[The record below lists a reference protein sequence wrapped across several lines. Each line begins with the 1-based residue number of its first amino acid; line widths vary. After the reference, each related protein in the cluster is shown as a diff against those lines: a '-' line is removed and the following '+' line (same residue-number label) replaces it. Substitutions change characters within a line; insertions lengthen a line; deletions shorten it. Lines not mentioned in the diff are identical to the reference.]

1 MGKGPERADADEGAD
16 ARPGAVA
23 RRPWLR
29 SFHWRMQVQT
39 WPRLQSWLGRAPLPV
54 SGRVARRAWRVLRRL
69 MTAALLGAA
78 LAGCHAVTTDGP
90 HHPAL
95 LPPGLRS
102 AGLALH
108 HLNIASGLYVR
119 RAEAGDG
126 LVMARQEALAGLA
139 TRGDSLTWLGHSTVL
154 LRLGGMTILTDP
166 VFPVGFSLESPLP
179 HRHALAPIGLD
190 DLPPIDVVLLSHGD
204 YDHLHSPTL
213 KALAT
218 RFPKARIVLPDGLER
233 HGEKA
238 GFTTVEHPPVGETI
252 VAGRA
257 RITAFPAVHGT
268 RRNLLAKL
276 DGEAYVWDIRIA
288 GRAALFVG
296 DSAHGPI
303 FGDIGRRGGP
313 YDLALVPIGAFEP
326 SPLVADMH
334 STPEDAALIL
344 AELRA
349 TLGIGIHWGTF
360 ALSPEPLRAP
370 ADRFLAASKG
380 NRQAR
385 VLRIGETLRLEP
397 RGN

>member
-1 MGKGPERADADEGAD
+1 MGKGQEGVEAGERAD
-16 ARPGAVA
+16 ARPGDGT
-23 RRPWLR
+23 RPPVGGVGR
-29 SFHWRMQVQT
+29 SRC
-39 WPRLQSWLGRAPLPV
+39 RALGLLPI
-54 SGRVARRAWRVLRRL
+54 
-69 MTAALLGAA
+69 AALVGTL
-78 LAGCHAVTTDGP
+78 LSGCHTTTQGDP
-90 HHPAL
+90 HHAAL
-95 LPPGLRS
+95 LPPGLLS

-119 RAEAGDG
+119 RSEVDDD
-126 LVMARQEALAGLA
+126 LVMSRQEALAGLG

-154 LRLGGMTILTDP
+154 LRLGGVTILTDP

-179 HRHALAPIGLD
+179 HRHVLAPIGLD

-204 YDHLHSPTL
+204 YDHLHTPTL

-218 RFPKARIVLPDGLER
+218 RFPKARIVLPNGLESY
-233 HGEKA
+233 GEKA
-238 GFTTVEHPPVGETI
+238 GFTTVEHPLHGETV

-257 RITAFPAVHGT
+257 MLTAFPAVHGT

-276 DGEAYVWDIRIA
+276 DGDAYVWDIRLA
-288 GRAALFVG
+288 GRSALFVG
-296 DSAHGPI
+296 DSAHGPV
-303 FGDIGRRGGP
+303 FGEIGRKRGP

-360 ALSPEPLRAP
+360 ALSPEPLRDP
-370 ADRFLAASKG
+370 ADRFLAASDG
-380 NRQAR
+380 NHRAR
-385 VLRIGETLRLEP
+385 VLRIGETLAITG